1 MGKAQKGVKGF
12 ATEKDG
18 SMSLGS
24 DAWNVADGYTKLKIL
39 KQLIYLDRYE
49 NIALY
54 GTDDIDEDLEFDQN
68 SLNKRRE
75 TALLR
80 YLSTLRQL
88 LGNVKFAIRVED
100 HPKIKVF
107 QLDIDEVEK
116 YVGGVS
122 YTETNQISNET
133 FLMINEEHMKNLVTV
148 LQQIK
153 NDINVPINK
162 AGLIFK
168 GSDEIDLDKIM
179 AEIEAGG

>member
-1 MGKAQKGVKGF
+1 MGKSQKGVKGF
-12 ATEKDG
+12 VGEKGDA
-18 SMSLGS
+18 MSLGS

-54 GTDDIDEDLEFDQN
+54 GTDDIDEDMGLDQN
-68 SLNKRRE
+68 VLNKRRE

-80 YLSTLRQL
+80 YISTLRQL
-88 LGNVKFAIRVED
+88 LGNVKFAIRVDD
-100 HPKIKVF
+100 HLKIKVF
-107 QLDIDEVEK
+107 QSDIDEVEQ

-122 YTETNQISNET
+122 YNETNQISHET
-133 FLMINEEHMKNLVTV
+133 ILVINEEHMRNLVTV

>member
-1 MGKAQKGVKGF
+1 MVKAQKGVKGF
-12 ATEKDG
+12 VGEKDG
-18 SMSLGS
+18 AMSLGS

-54 GTDDIDEDLEFDQN
+54 GTDDIDEELGLDQN
-68 SLNKRRE
+68 TLNKRRE
-75 TALLR
+75 TALFR
-80 YLSTLRQL
+80 YISTLRQL
-88 LGNVKFAIRVED
+88 LGNVKFAIRVDD

-107 QLDIDEVEK
+107 QADIDEVDK
-116 YVGGVS
+116 YSAGVS
-122 YTETNQISNET
+122 YTETNQISHET
-133 FLMINEEHMKNLVTV
+133 ILVINEEHMRNLVTV

-168 GSDEIDLDKIM
+168 GSDEVDLDKIM

>member
-1 MGKAQKGVKGF
+1 MGKSQKGVKGF
-12 ATEKDG
+12 VGEKGDA
-18 SMSLGS
+18 MSLGS

-54 GTDDIDEDLEFDQN
+54 GTDDIDEEGMFDEN
-68 SLNKRRE
+68 SLSKRRE
-75 TALLR
+75 NALLR
-80 YLSTLRQL
+80 YVSTLRQL
-88 LGNVKFAIRVED
+88 LGNVKFAIRVDD

-107 QLDIDEVEK
+107 QSDIDEVEK
-116 YVGGVS
+116 YVGGIS
-122 YTETNQISNET
+122 YIETNQISHEERIT
-133 FLMINEEHMKNLVTV
+133 INENHMRNLVGV
-148 LQQIK
+148 LQIIK
-153 NDINVPINK
+153 NEINVPINK